1 MKFTRFV
8 LLAAAALFVAACLPV
23 TTKNPVGT
31 TVGFKADP
39 ALIGVWKGPG
49 PNRTTRGQTYVAFLN
64 AGEDGTMTA
73 LLFFPAEKNG
83 DWEAYTLRAALLGEN
98 HIMNANFAHSSGQ
111 VSAEE
116 AKMTFPLLYEIR
128 KNGSLALA
136 LLDEKKVKD
145 AIRSG
150 RIEGKIDPGK
160 TGDVHMTADPKQLDT
175 FFATKEAT
183 AFFAK
188 KFAVMHRV
196 N

>member
-1 MKFTRFV
+1 MKFTRFA
-8 LLAAAALFVAACLPV
+8 LLAAAALFAAACLPV

-31 TVGFKADP
+31 TVGFKTDP

-49 PNRTTRGQTYVAFLN
+49 KPDQGDTYMAFLN
-64 AGEDGTMTA
+64 GHDGTMTA

-83 DWEAYTLRAALLGEN
+83 DWDAYTLRAALLGKN
-98 HIMNANFAHSSGQ
+98 HIMNANFAHSGGQ

-150 RIEGKIDPGK
+150 RIEGKIDPGE
-160 TGDVHMTADPKQLDT
+160 TGDVHITADPKQLDA

>member
-1 MKFTRFV
+1 MKFMRFAV
-8 LLAAAALFVAACLPV
+8 LTAAMLFVAACLPV

-49 PNRTTRGQTYVAFLN
+49 DPGQGDIYMAFLN
-64 AGEDGTMTA
+64 GRDGTMTG
-73 LLFFPAEKNG
+73 LLFFPDEKNG
-83 DWEAYTLRAALLGEN
+83 DWEAYTLRAALLGKN
-98 HIMNANFAHSSGQ
+98 HIVNANFAHSSGQ
-111 VSAEE
+111 VSADE
-116 AKMTFPLLYEIR
+116 AKRTFPLLYEIR
-128 KNGSLALA
+128 RNGSLALA
-136 LLDEKKVKD
+136 LLDEKKMKD

-150 RIEGKIDPGK
+150 KIEGKIDPGE
-160 TGDVHMTADPKQLDT
+160 TGDVHITANPKQLDA
-175 FFATKEAT
+175 FFATQEAT